1 MNNSVNY
8 DISNE
13 NLVNEVQDKV
23 NYILNIWSEIKNF
36 DLDYLSV
43 VWPDEVGRTL
53 VNKYLEND
61 IYVQRINN
69 CFEQLQ
75 VVWRKYL
82 AAIEAQQY
90 LNNNKEE

>member
-69 CFEQLQ
+69 CF
-75 VVWRKYL
+75 V
-82 AAIEAQQY
+82 
-90 LNNNKEE
+90 

>member
-23 NYILNIWSEIKNF
+23 NYILNIWSEIKNY
-36 DLDYLSV
+36 DLDYLSGI
-43 VWPDEVGRTL
+43 WPDEVGRTL

-61 IYVQRINN
+61 IYVQRIDN
-69 CFEQLQ
+69 CFNQLRIA
-75 VVWRKYL
+75 WKKYL
-82 AAIEAQQY
+82 AVTEEQKY